1 MQRRTAFADI
11 SPMLRIGPW
20 NAKESHSTAEEIP
33 SVLSYKPAFGAASA
47 VNGGGRRKKG
57 GTTLTARASHT
68 MACGRHARWLAFA
81 NSAPFKAR

>member
-1 MQRRTAFADI
+1 MAGLEAGNVQRRTAFADI

-47 VNGGGRRKKG
+47 VNGGGRGKKG
-57 GTTLTARASHT
+57 
-68 MACGRHARWLAFA
+68 RHNLDGGA
-81 NSAPFKAR
+81 